1 MSEILGITVPEYPDS
16 DREEPSYLFCSNFL
30 LHREYGNDSIY
41 YGLGTSEETP
51 LERLIET
58 IHALHLVRL
67 PVGTPLQPGD
77 ITVIFDGAR
86 QNMVI
91 CHSMIVLTPAIWFG
105 ASNHLFFS
113 RILKNARMD
122 SFMPRDAIAID
133 RLRPDYSSYT
143 FGQFTFDAWRSPQAT
158 EKSATGNDCPQ
169 TMPGTSKTDS
179 LCSSS
184 LILSRLVHGTSES
197 GNPVVDKGGK

>member
-16 DREEPSYLFCSNFL
+16 DREEPAHLFCSNFL
-30 LHREYGNDSIY
+30 LHREYGNCSIY
-41 YGLGTSEETP
+41 YGLGTSDKTP

-86 QNMVI
+86 QHMVI

-105 ASNHLFFS
+105 ASNHLFLS

-133 RLRPDYSSYT
+133 RLHPDYSSYT
-143 FGQFTFDAWRSPQAT
+143 FGQFTFDAWRSPQPV
-158 EKSATGNDCPQ
+158 EESAT
-169 TMPGTSKTDS
+169 DS
-179 LCSSS
+179 
-184 LILSRLVHGTSES
+184 
-197 GNPVVDKGGK
+197 PVRQA